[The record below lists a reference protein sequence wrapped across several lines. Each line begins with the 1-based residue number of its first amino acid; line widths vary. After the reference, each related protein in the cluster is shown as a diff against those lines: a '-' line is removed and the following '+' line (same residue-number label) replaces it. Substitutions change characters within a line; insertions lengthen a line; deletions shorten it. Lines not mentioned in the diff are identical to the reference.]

1 MALPKLNVPRYSLV
15 LPSNG
20 VKVKYRPFLVKEEK
34 MLLLAM
40 ESEDQEQMAETITN
54 LIESCTNL
62 TNVKD
67 LATFDIEYLFLQ
79 IRSKSVGETVDVMMT
94 CPDDN
99 ETQVKTVIPLDKIE
113 VVTDEKHSKEL
124 KLTPDVGLV
133 MKYPSMDMFIKNNF
147 SDENQVENIFEIA
160 ADCIVQIF
168 EGEEVY
174 EAKETSKSELIEFI
188 EGMNTQQFQMV
199 QEFFETMPKL
209 KYDVKFTNPKTK
221 KKHSVSLE
229 GLAAFFG

>member
-1 MALPKLNVPRYSLV
+1 MALPKLNVPRYSLI

-54 LIESCTNL
+54 LLESCTNL

-94 CPDDN
+94 CPDDE
-99 ETQVKTVIPLDKIE
+99 ETQVKVTIPLDKIE
-113 VVTDEKHSKEL
+113 VQTDPEHSKEL

-133 MKYPSMDMFIKNNF
+133 MQYPSMEMFIKNNF
-147 SDENQVENIFEIA
+147 ADENQVENIFEIA

-168 EGEEVY
+168 EGDEVY
-174 EAKETSKSELIEFI
+174 EAKESSKTELIEFI
-188 EGMNTQQFQMV
+188 EQMNTQQFQDV
-199 QEFFETMPKL
+199 QKFFETMPKL

-221 KKHSVSLE
+221 KKHTVSLD

>member
-1 MALPKLNVPRYSLV
+1 MALPKLNVPRYSLN

-79 IRSKSVGETVDVMMT
+79 IRSKPVGETVDVMMT
-94 CPDDN
+94 CPDDE
-99 ETQVKTVIPLDKIE
+99 ETQVKVNIPLDEIE
-113 VVTDEKHSKEL
+113 CVTDPKHSSEL
-124 KLTPDVGLV
+124 KLTPEVGLV
-133 MKYPSMDMFIKNNF
+133 MKYPSMEMFIKNNF
-147 SDENQVENIFEIA
+147 SEENQVENIFEMA

-174 EAKETSKSELIEFI
+174 EAKESSKTELIEFI
-188 EGMNTQQFQMV
+188 EQMNTQQFQQV

-221 KKHSVSLE
+221 KKHTVTLE